1 MRKLTKEE
9 LPAIAPLFEGVQ
21 ETMVWSCLQG
31 LMGEAYAEEETPPAC
46 AQLLLGDFCFF
57 GGDARAA
64 GAAELAGHIPRWLL
78 AVPPDAAWEALIE
91 QRNPGRFERVE
102 RYAFEKDPSAFD
114 RAYLARL
121 AAVPAGY
128 QELPI
133 GRELYEQLK
142 AKEWSRDLVSQFPTW
157 EDYRANA
164 VGTAALCADEPVCGA
179 STYAYYEGGIEI
191 EIDTAPE
198 HRQRG
203 LATACAAR
211 LILPCLDRGLYPSWD
226 AANPTSAALAEKL
239 GYRPAGAYVTYAV
252 TPV

>member
-91 QRNPGRFERVE
+91 QRNPGRFERAE
-102 RYAFEKDPSAFD
+102 RYAFEKDP
-114 RAYLARL
+114 
-121 AAVPAGY
+121 
-128 QELPI
+128 
-133 GRELYEQLK
+133 
-142 AKEWSRDLVSQFPTW
+142 
-157 EDYRANA
+157 
-164 VGTAALCADEPVCGA
+164 
-179 STYAYYEGGIEI
+179 
-191 EIDTAPE
+191 
-198 HRQRG
+198 
-203 LATACAAR
+203 
-211 LILPCLDRGLYPSWD
+211 
-226 AANPTSAALAEKL
+226 
-239 GYRPAGAYVTYAV
+239 
-252 TPV
+252 

>member
-1 MRKLTKEE
+1 MHKLTKEE

-31 LMGEAYAEEETPPAC
+31 LMGEAYAAEETPPAC

-78 AVPPDAAWEALIE
+78 AVPPTQL
-91 QRNPGRFERVE
+91 GR
-102 RYAFEKDPSAFD
+102 PSSSRETRGGSSASSD
-114 RAYLARL
+114 TPLRRSHRPSIRAYLARL

-157 EDYRANA
+157 EDYRAHA

-211 LILPCLDRGLYPSWD
+211 LILTCLDRGLYPSWD

>member
-1 MRKLTKEE
+1 MHKLTKEE

-31 LMGEAYAEEETPPAC
+31 LMGEAYAAEETPPAC

-102 RYAFEKDPSAFD
+102 RYAFEKEPSAFD

-133 GRELYEQLK
+133 GRELYEP
-142 AKEWSRDLVSQFPTW
+142 RDRRLYVGHRRERSV
-157 EDYRANA
+157 RAF
-164 VGTAALCADEPVCGA
+164 GRQCEGICG
-179 STYAYYEGGIEI
+179 
-191 EIDTAPE
+191 
-198 HRQRG
+198 Q
-203 LATACAAR
+203 AR
-211 LILPCLDRGLYPSWD
+211 LVGGRAQGAGRAVLYLSFTGRSGGR
-226 AANPTSAALAEKL
+226 AHRLC
-239 GYRPAGAYVTYAV
+239 GVR
-252 TPV
+252 

>member
-1 MRKLTKEE
+1 MHKLTKEE

-31 LMGEAYAEEETPPAC
+31 LMGEAYAAEETPPAC

-91 QRNPGRFERVE
+91 QRNPGRFERV
-102 RYAFEKDPSAFD
+102 D

-157 EDYRANA
+157 EDYRAHA

-211 LILPCLDRGLYPSWD
+211 LILTCLDRGLYPSWD

>member
-1 MRKLTKEE
+1 MHKLTKEE

-31 LMGEAYAEEETPPAC
+31 LMGEAYAAEETPPAC
-46 AQLLLGDFCFF
+46 AQLLLGDFAFS
-57 GGDARAA
+57 A
-64 GAAELAGHIPRWLL
+64 GTAGRRGRRSWRGTSLAGCWRYRPTQL
-78 AVPPDAAWEALIE
+78 
-91 QRNPGRFERVE
+91 GR
-102 RYAFEKDPSAFD
+102 PSSSRETRGGSSASSD
-114 RAYLARL
+114 TPLRRSHRPSIRAYLARL

-133 GRELYEQLK
+133 SRELYEQLK

-157 EDYRANA
+157 EDYRAHA

-211 LILPCLDRGLYPSWD
+211 LILTCLDRGLYPSWD